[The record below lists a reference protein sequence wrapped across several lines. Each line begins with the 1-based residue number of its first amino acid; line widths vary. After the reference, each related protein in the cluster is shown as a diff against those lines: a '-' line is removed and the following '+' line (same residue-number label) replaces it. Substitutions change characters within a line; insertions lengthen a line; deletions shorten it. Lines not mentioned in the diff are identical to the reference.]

1 MKIRVSELMDFYEA
15 EPYPMNDP
23 HIVSADRIT
32 ELTMQKLG
40 LDTTAVTPIKAGRK
54 LGRTLLIAA
63 VISLTL
69 IATAIAVYQYVMRDA
84 AIGEPHMQ
92 EVEVGMTE
100 DGIPEFGEIE
110 VVDLAKNGFA
120 DSPEYQAYTEWTE
133 WNDAWWKEH
142 ETIFSDLGVD
152 DSYHET
158 PDNYAGFYMAYFPE
172 QAEKLDEIMEKYDLT
187 LHTVSTWFRTGQE
200 LYDVIGIE
208 DILPN
213 DFVVRGE
220 YIYDDGTFK
229 AYATLGDSDSL
240 DEYMDMFCAVKGS
253 FTLIGSYIKTG
264 YDEWSYTTADGTDL
278 ILATTENN
286 TLCIANTEAAF
297 ITVRFIGITDK
308 ETVERYADEIPF
320 AELSRC
326 LRDNQTGIAAAV
338 SALAAKN
345 KEDAEREAAYQEE
358 KRLEW
363 EERSQDAI
371 EQLGVYALD
380 TPLLPDLGELNVMGE
395 EGDASWLGLGSDIS
409 VIEVSADANIDYD
422 EGFLYGLVY
431 SRYTKD
437 GESVNAEAYTK
448 LLEEMRTE
456 YGSRVLENISV
467 NGYDAFIIAYDDI
480 PNVTEIST
488 AAIIWCDDAR
498 DLVFQLTTDTRDT
511 QNYSVTDYL
520 IALAESVTT
529 Q

>member
-32 ELTMQKLG
+32 DLTMQKLG
-40 LDTTAVTPIKAGRK
+40 LDTPAVTPIKAGRR

-69 IATAIAVYQYVMRDA
+69 IATAMAVYQYVMRDA
-84 AIGEPHMQ
+84 AIGEPHTQ
-92 EVEVGMTE
+92 EVEVDVTE
-100 DGIPEFGEIE
+100 DGMIEFGDIE

-133 WNDAWWKEH
+133 WNNAWWAEH
-142 ETIFSDLGVD
+142 ENIFYDLGVD

-172 QAEKLDEIMEKYDLT
+172 QAEKLDEIMEKYGLT

-240 DEYMDMFCAVKGS
+240 DECMDMFCAVKGS

-264 YDEWSYTTADGTDL
+264 YDEWAYTTADGTDL

-308 ETVERYADEIPF
+308 ETVTRYADEIPF
-320 AELSRC
+320 AELSRH
-326 LRDNQTGIAAAV
+326 LRDNHTEIAAAV
-338 SALAAKN
+338 SELAAKN

-380 TPLLPDLGELNVMGE
+380 TPLLPEPGVLCVMGE
-395 EGDASWLGLGSDIS
+395 EGDAIWLGLGPDVS
-409 VIEVSADANIDYD
+409 VIEVSADASIPDND
-422 EGFLYGLVY
+422 EGYLYGLVY

-437 GESVNAEAYTK
+437 GEGVNAEAYTQ
-448 LLEEMRTE
+448 LLEEMRRE
-456 YGSRVLENISV
+456 YGSNVLGGITV
-467 NGYDAFIIAYDDI
+467 NGYNAFIIVYD
-480 PNVTEIST
+480 EIYPHT
-488 AAIIWCDDAR
+488 AAVIWCDNAR

-520 IALAESVTT
+520 VALAESVT
-529 Q
+529 QQ